1 MLRRLK
7 LALRTLH
14 SPSMTD
20 TTALCHRYEAHEL
33 RGASKTAAEMK
44 AGGFSL
50 SELKAA
56 GFTLE
61 KLKAAGYV
69 NDELK
74 AAGFTIPEDAP
85 PA

>member
-14 SPSMTD
+14 SPSMT
-20 TTALCHRYEAHEL
+20 TVPLCHRYEAHEL

-74 AAGFTIPEDAP
+74 AAGFTIPEDPP